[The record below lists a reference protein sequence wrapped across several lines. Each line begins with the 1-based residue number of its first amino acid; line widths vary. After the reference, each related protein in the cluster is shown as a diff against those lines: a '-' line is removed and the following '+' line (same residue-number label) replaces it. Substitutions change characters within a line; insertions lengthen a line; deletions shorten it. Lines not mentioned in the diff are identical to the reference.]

1 MAQSLLN
8 FESSIEDE
16 LSAELLT
23 GKNLNF
29 EKARQ
34 LSLEGDI
41 AGAAEEVLKQVKGT
55 EEFSKMNVINR
66 RLWLK
71 LLV

>member
-1 MAQSLLN
+1 MGINLRKAENIAQSLLN

-23 GKNLNF
+23 GKNLNL
-29 EKARQ
+29 EKARG

-41 AGAAEEVLKQVKGT
+41 AGAAEEYLKQVKGT
-55 EEFSKMNVINR
+55 RIQ
-66 RLWLK
+66 
-71 LLV
+71 